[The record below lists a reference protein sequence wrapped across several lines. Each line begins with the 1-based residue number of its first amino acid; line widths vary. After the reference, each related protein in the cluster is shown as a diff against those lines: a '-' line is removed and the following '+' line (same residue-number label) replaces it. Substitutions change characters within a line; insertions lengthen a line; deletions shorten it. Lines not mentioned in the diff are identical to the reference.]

1 MYFNSLQT
9 LLFMEGH
16 GVYVWTVYLLTIG
29 VIIVSLIA
37 PLRRRNR
44 LLARVKVEL
53 GKSQTPSPGS
63 KA

>member
-1 MYFNSLQT
+1 MYFDSLQT